1 MNRSLIYQ
9 TFGKGSSQRVSQVLT
24 QLETAYLKKH
34 QRKLPP
40 EMLCLAPGGDE
51 KSPDYSIV
59 AYYTPDQ
66 RAIVEFLQQ
75 TLENV

>member
-9 TFGKGSSQRVSQVLT
+9 TFGKGSSKRVSDTLT
-24 QLETAYLKKH
+24 LLETAYLKKH

-40 EMLCLAPGGDE
+40 EMLSLVPSGDE
-51 KSPDYSIV
+51 KSP
-59 AYYTPDQ
+59 AYGIIAYHTPDQ